1 MSEVTKFEKLIG
13 VLGELSEALELR
25 CAHNP
30 ESVDMEWAEAV
41 DKAVDILHMI
51 HSWSK
56 AYPEDIFLPVDWEQV
71 HRALRQVDV
80 SGSAIA
86 ADCMRYVVT
95 TMGDQMEKMS

>member
-30 ESVDMEWAEAV
+30 ESIDMEWAEAV

-56 AYPEDIFLPVDWEQV
+56 AYPEDIFLPVHWPEV
-71 HRALRQVDV
+71 HRVLEEGHLN
-80 SGSAIA
+80 GSAVA
-86 ADCMRYVVT
+86 ADCMRYVVN
-95 TMGDQMEKMS
+95 TMGEQMEKMS